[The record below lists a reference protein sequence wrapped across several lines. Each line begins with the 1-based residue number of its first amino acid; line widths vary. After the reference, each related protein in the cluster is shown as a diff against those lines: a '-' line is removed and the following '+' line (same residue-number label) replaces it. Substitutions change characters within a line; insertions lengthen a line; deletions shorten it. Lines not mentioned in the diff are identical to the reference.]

1 MDEGF
6 FVLLGLVVLAV
17 PFAVVYLLVR
27 VSNLGREVETLRNRL
42 AILDQARQSYVKVPA
57 PESRSEPKSEP
68 EEEIKPQSES
78 VKPSASVTTEPSP
91 IEVAAAEPSTPQATE
106 SPALNLDLSLDAEE
120 DKPKTSPLE
129 RGINWLTDTVKSYF
143 TEGNL
148 IVRVGVIV
156 LFFGVAFLLRYAA
169 ENSMLPIELRIA
181 GVALGGIALL
191 VTGWRLRLARK
202 TYALVMQ
209 GGGVGILYL
218 TLFASLRL
226 YELLPAG
233 LVFGLLLVMVV
244 LSALLAIWQDA
255 RSLAILAVS
264 GGFLAPVLTS
274 TGEGSHIALFSFY
287 AVLNA
292 GIVFIA
298 AFKHWRLLNLV
309 GFGFTFVIA
318 SFWGVDRYHEADYL
332 SCQIFLILFFL
343 FYAIIGTLFARGHTH
358 KQIGYVDGSLVF
370 GLPLVAF
377 SLQAALVKDMEYG
390 LAWSAFALGLF
401 YLGLTRYL
409 WQRMGD
415 SMRLLLE
422 SYLALGVLFATL
434 VIPFA
439 LDGEWIATAW
449 ALEGAAVAWVSI
461 RQQRQ
466 LGTAF
471 ALSLQLIAGVAF
483 LIEQH
488 PSYDAP
494 AIINSVYMSALFV
507 AVAGLFSSYYLYRHF
522 VETGNTAAWQSKV
535 SLPFLVWAVLWWLGS
550 GIQEIHRVLGV
561 TEDAVSLV
569 FFAVTAVGFRALAER
584 VQWRPVYFSPH
595 GLIGMVVLFALY
607 TVADLPQPFAEGF
620 AWAWPVT
627 WLAIYGLL
635 YRINQKAE
643 QPLGLQWLHGLSIWS
658 VVLVLSVFAHWLA
671 DDYGLL
677 GNSWAWACAV
687 IPLLAALVKI
697 LHGQFWPFRVAD
709 NGYRTLAI
717 LPLLPALVLATL
729 IGSSINGDVTPLT
742 YIPFMNPL
750 DLVQVLVFIGLLR
763 WWYQEQQSGDLL
775 KRDPRLPMGVIALI
789 GGLIFVWL
797 NAVLLRSLH
806 HYFAVS
812 YYLEPM
818 FNSALVQACLSVFWT
833 LLGLALMVW
842 SSRQQMRYAWLVAA
856 GLIGVVVL
864 KLFVIDL
871 ADSETLES
879 IISFIVVGTLLL
891 IIGYVSPI
899 PPRQDEEAIVQEG
912 AEEGAEG
919 SAGASK

>member
-1 MDEGF
+1 MDEGLL
-6 FVLLGLVVLAV
+6 VLLGLVVLAV

-42 AILDQARQSYVKVPA
+42 TLLDQARQSYVKVPEKLPETA
-57 PESRSEPKSEP
+57 PDKTPVSEPKPQTEP
-68 EEEIKPQSES
+68 VSPPSSAAES
-78 VKPSASVTTEPSP
+78 TPDKPSISQKPEA
-91 IEVAAAEPSTPQATE
+91 ATE
-106 SPALNLDLSLDAEE
+106 MNLDLSLEAEQ
-120 DKPKTSPLE
+120 DKPGQNATPSALD
-129 RGINWLTDTVKSYF
+129 RGINWLTDTIKSYF

-169 ENSMLPIELRIA
+169 EHSMLPIELRIA

-191 VTGWRLRLARK
+191 VTGWRLRLARQ

-298 AFKHWRLLNLV
+298 TFKQWRLLNLV

-318 SFWGVDRYHEADYL
+318 SVWGVDRYHEADYI

-343 FYAIIGTLFARGHTH
+343 FYAIIGTLFARGHAEKH
-358 KQIGYVDGSLVF
+358 LGYVDGSLVF

-471 ALSLQLIAGVAF
+471 ALILQLIAGVAF
-483 LIEQH
+483 LIEQQLDF
-488 PSYDAP
+488 SAP
-494 AIINSVYMSALFV
+494 VIINSVYISALFV

-522 VETGNTAAWQSKV
+522 VETGNTATWQSKV
-535 SLPFLVWAVLWWLGS
+535 SLPFLVWGVLWWLGS

-561 TEDAVSLV
+561 TEDAASLV
-569 FFAVTAVGFRALAER
+569 FFAASAVGFRALAER
-584 VQWRPVYFSPH
+584 LQWGPMFFSPH
-595 GLIGMVVLFALY
+595 GLMGMVVLFTLY
-607 TVADLPQPFAEGF
+607 VVADLPQPFAEGF
-620 AWAWPVT
+620 AWAWPIT
-627 WLAIYGLL
+627 WAAIYGLL
-635 YRINQKAE
+635 YRINQKTE
-643 QPLGLQWLHGLSIWS
+643 QPLGLHWLHGLSLWT
-658 VVLVLSVFAHWLA
+658 VVLVLSVFTHWLA

-677 GNSWAWACAV
+677 GNAWVWACAV
-687 IPLLAALVKI
+687 IPVLAALVKI
-697 LHGQFWPFRVAD
+697 LHGQFWPFRVPD

-729 IGSSINGDVTPLT
+729 IGSSISGDVTPLT
-742 YIPFMNPL
+742 YIPFINPL
-750 DLVQVLVFIGLLR
+750 DLMQVLVFIGLLR
-763 WWYQEQQSGDLL
+763 WWYQEQQFGDLL
-775 KRDPRLPMGVIALI
+775 KRDPRLPIGVISLI
-789 GGLIFVWL
+789 GGLVFIWL

-818 FNSALVQACLSVFWT
+818 FNSVLVQACLSVFWT

-899 PPRQDEEAIVQEG
+899 PPSTLKRVDEDAI
-912 AEEGAEG
+912 
-919 SAGASK
+919 AGASK

>member
-1 MDEGF
+1 MDEGLI
-6 FVLLGLVVLAV
+6 VLLGLVVLAV

-27 VSNLGREVETLRNRL
+27 VSNLGREVESLRDRL
-42 AILDQARQSYVKVPA
+42 ALLDQARQSYAKVPE
-57 PESRSEPKSEP
+57 PIRSP
-68 EEEIKPQSES
+68 
-78 VKPSASVTTEPSP
+78 ASVAKSSTTSSTTSSPLVEPS
-91 IEVAAAEPSTPQATE
+91 IPQAE
-106 SPALNLDLSLDAEE
+106 SSIPQVEDSPELNLDLSLDADQ
-120 DKPKTSPLE
+120 DKPEQTPAPSAFD

-191 VTGWRLRLARK
+191 VTGWRLRLARQ
-202 TYALVMQ
+202 TYSLVMQ

-233 LVFGLLLVMVV
+233 LVFGLLLLMVV

-298 AFKHWRLLNLV
+298 AFKQWRLLNLV
-309 GFGFTFVIA
+309 GFVFTFVIA
-318 SFWGVDRYHEADYL
+318 SAWGVDRYHEADYL
-332 SCQIFLILFFL
+332 SCQIFLIVFFL
-343 FYAIIGTLFARGHTH
+343 FYAIIGTLFARGHTE
-358 KQIGYVDGSLVF
+358 KNLGYVDGSLVF

-422 SYLALGVLFATL
+422 SYLAMGVLFATL

-449 ALEGAAVAWVSI
+449 ALEGAAVVWVSI

-471 ALSLQLIAGVAF
+471 ALVLQLIAGVAF
-483 LIEQH
+483 LVEQR
-488 PSYDAP
+488 PDYDATI
-494 AIINSVYMSALFV
+494 IINSVYMSALFV

-522 VETGNTAAWQSKV
+522 VEAGNSAAWQSKA
-535 SLPFLVWAVLWWLGS
+535 SLPFLFWGVLWWLGS

-561 TEDAVSLV
+561 TEDAATLV
-569 FFAVTAVGFRALAER
+569 FFAATAVGFRALAER
-584 VQWRPVYFSPH
+584 LQWRPVFFSPH
-595 GLIGMVVLFALY
+595 GLIAMVVLFSLY
-607 TVADLPQPFAEGF
+607 SVADLPQPFAEGF
-620 AWAWPVT
+620 AWAWPIT
-627 WLAIYGLL
+627 WAAMYGLL

-643 QPLGLQWLHGLSIWS
+643 QPQGQHWLHGLSLWS
-658 VVLVLSVFAHWLA
+658 VVLVLSVFTHWLA
-671 DDYGLL
+671 ADYGLL
-677 GNSWAWACAV
+677 GNAWAWACAV
-687 IPLLAALVKI
+687 IPVLAALVKI
-697 LHGQFWPFRVAD
+697 IHAQFWPFQVKD
-709 NGYRTLAI
+709 NGYRILAV

-729 IGSSINGDVTPLT
+729 IGASLSGDATPLP
-742 YIPFMNPL
+742 YVPFINPI
-750 DLVQVLVFIGLLR
+750 DLMQVLVFIALLR
-763 WWYQEQQSGDLL
+763 WWYQEQKTGDMLS
-775 KRDPRLPMGVIALI
+775 RDPRLPVGFLALI
-789 GGLIFVWL
+789 GGLVFIWL

-818 FNSALVQACLSVFWT
+818 FNSVLVQACLSVFWT

-842 SSRQQMRYAWLVAA
+842 SSRQKVRHAWLVAA
-856 GLIGVVVL
+856 GLIGVVVV

-899 PPRQDEEAIVQEG
+899 PPRQDEDVI
-912 AEEGAEG
+912 AEENADA
-919 SAGASK
+919 SAGAGK